1 MVLAAISS
9 VVREIRCKWL
19 IQITVKKLG
28 SFPQPTY
35 RTGHIHVRRRRLE
48 FNKNPSKGLIFSSK
62 FFSVSIRATE
72 KKRIKTF
79 RIFPFYYYVSDGAC
93 GATGRHPFAIFAWQM
108 TNLLLWGCRA
118 LYMRVQIADDQS
130 VVGRLAGWS
139 PPPPPLDVRV
149 LSRETGNKMFVTL
162 LAFPL
167 MFAFSGPSTCRY
179 FSRCLY
185 IHFIS

>member
-28 SFPQPTY
+28 SFPQRTY

-72 KKRIKTF
+72 KKKNKNIPNISILLLRLGWSMWSNGEAPIRNF
-79 RIFPFYYYVSDGAC
+79 CLANDQ
-93 GATGRHPFAIFAWQM
+93 PFAVRLSCSLHVSS
-108 TNLLLWGCRA
+108 NSRRPVSCR
-118 LYMRVQIADDQS
+118 S
-130 VVGRLAGWS
+130 VGRLVATAS
-139 PPPPPLDVRV
+139 TTLDIR
-149 LSRETGNKMFVTL
+149 
-162 LAFPL
+162 A
-167 MFAFSGPSTCRY
+167 Y
-179 FSRCLY
+179 
-185 IHFIS
+185 